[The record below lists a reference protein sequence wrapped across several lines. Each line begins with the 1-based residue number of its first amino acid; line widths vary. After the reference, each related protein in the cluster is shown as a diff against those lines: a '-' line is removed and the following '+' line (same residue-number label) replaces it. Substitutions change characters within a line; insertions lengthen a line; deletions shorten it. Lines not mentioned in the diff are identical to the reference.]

1 MAYLDWAATSPPDQE
16 RLHKAFEESLRFYG
30 NPSSAHQEGK
40 AAKAALEGARASLLE
55 SLFQGRKPQ
64 GRVYFTGSGTE
75 ADQIPLLEILGSY
88 SRGIARMG
96 SSATRPHIL
105 VSSIEHPAVY
115 NLALHLSSLGIE
127 VQFLDPDVRGMID
140 PGSVAE
146 KIKPSTR
153 MVAVMAV
160 NNETGAVQDIPGIA
174 KAIGP
179 RLRRP
184 GLPRA
189 GESGRDISFHVD
201 CVQAL
206 GKTNLDFLGAGL
218 PAAGLPAAGLP
229 AAGLLA
235 AGPSSAAFSA
245 HKIRGPKGIGA
256 LWLSSAIDVL
266 AKGGGQEE
274 GIRSGTENLFGVL
287 AFASCAARA
296 VSMAEES
303 KIHAR
308 ALEKILLEG
317 LRAIPSV
324 MTIPADRSPGEKGF
338 SPYIIGA
345 SFPGASG
352 EVLVRALA
360 DRGIALSTGSACS
373 SKKKSERRV
382 LKAMGLKEDLAFSS
396 LRISTGENTIPREIE
411 EFLNQAED
419 LFRRLKT

>member
-1 MAYLDWAATSPPDQE
+1 MPYLDWAATSPPNQE
-16 RLHKAFEESLRFYG
+16 LLQQALQESLRLYG

-40 AAKAALEGARASLLE
+40 AAKAALEGSRTSLLE
-55 SLFQGRKPQ
+55 SLFLGRKPQ

-96 SSATRPHIL
+96 ASAARPHIL

-127 VQFLDPDVRGMID
+127 VQFLDPDVRGRID

-153 MVAVMAV
+153 LVAVMAV
-160 NNETGAVQDIPGIA
+160 NNETGAVQDIQGIA

-184 GLPRA
+184 GFPRA

-206 GKTNLDFLGAGL
+206 GKAALDFLDGGL
-218 PAAGLPAAGLP
+218 LAAGLP

-245 HKIRGPKGIGA
+245 HKIQGPKGVGA
-256 LWLSSAIDVL
+256 LWLSSAVDVL

-274 GIRSGTENLFGVL
+274 GIRSGTENLFGAL
-287 AFASCAARA
+287 AFASCAKKA
-296 VSMAEES
+296 VLMAEARE
-303 KIHAR
+303 IHAR
-308 ALEKILLEG
+308 VLEKTLLDG
-317 LRAIPSV
+317 LRSIP
-324 MTIPADRSPGEKGF
+324 TATPIPFDRCPGEEAF
-338 SPYIIGA
+338 VPSIIGA
-345 SFPGASG
+345 SFPGTSG

-373 SKKKSERRV
+373 SKKKGERRV
-382 LKAMGLKEDLAFSS
+382 LKAMGLKEELAFSS
-396 LRISTGENTIPREIE
+396 LRISTGDTTTVADIA